1 MSQQI
6 LNKYGILVDEI
17 HKTASDQ
24 RSRKSTITLETYRP
38 EFGKRSKNS
47 IGNLRTGR
55 ENQTMNGSNSVP

>member
-1 MSQQI
+1 M
-6 LNKYGILVDEI
+6 DEI

-55 ENQTMNGSNSVP
+55 ENQAMNGSNSVP